1 MMKNKKICSSS
12 RQFSPKRTSF
22 IDTTI
27 RVSFIEN
34 KNNRNFIEFMDV
46 DSTDVLPTETAVSF

>member
-1 MMKNKKICSSS
+1 MKNKKICSRS
-12 RQFSPKRTSF
+12 RQFSRKRTSF

-46 DSTDVLPTETAVSF
+46 DNTDVLPTETPVSF